1 MSTSP
6 HGPSSPPPPPSPDGS
21 PVPGAPVGR
30 RAFVLGTAATAGS
43 AALTGPL
50 ATAATAASTASFG
63 WRDDGTNYVV
73 DTGADLV
80 LKVRKSN
87 GDLSS
92 LVYRGTEYQGY
103 GGKNSHIE
111 SGLGTSQV
119 TIRQSGSTILV
130 SVAYGTLR
138 HYYAA
143 RKGENNVYLWTHKA
157 DTSVSATRFIV
168 RTRPGMFLNDEPDS
182 YTYAPTTIEASDV
195 FRKNDGQTRSKHYS
209 RLRVMDYD
217 HIGWSAGGVGLWIVR
232 SNHEKAS
239 GGPFYRSLLR
249 HQSADGGGL
258 YEILYYGQNQTE
270 AQRFGLQG
278 PYVIAFTDGGA
289 PSSALFPGTLTTPW
303 ADDLGIPGYVG
314 ATGRGRVA
322 GVGISGRDPAYPYTV
337 GLANANAQYWGPART
352 SDGYFSVA
360 GVLPGT
366 YTLTV
371 YKDEL
376 AVHSMQVTVSAGRT
390 TALHTIALSPAAD
403 PSHARAIWR
412 IGDWNG
418 TPRGFKNA
426 ELMTYAHPS
435 DVRAAPWTGNVV
447 IGSGS
452 ETSAFPCY
460 LWKDVNSGIVVH
472 FRLTAAQAAA
482 AHTLRIGVTTAY
494 ANGRPQIVVND
505 TWTSAIPSPPTQP
518 NTRSLTNGS
527 YRGNNHTFTYD
538 IPASAWRTDGQYNQ
552 LRINVVS
559 GSGLTSYLSAGT
571 AIDAIDLLD

>member
-1 MSTSP
+1 MP
-6 HGPSSPPPPPSPDGS
+6 GS
-21 PVPGAPVGR
+21 ANRPVGR
-30 RAFVLGTAATAGS
+30 RSLVLGAAAAAGTAALGGPLAGS
-43 AALTGPL
+43 AS
-50 ATAATAASTASFG
+50 AAAFG
-63 WRDDGTNYVV
+63 WSDDGANYVV
-73 DTGADLV
+73 DTGAQLV
-80 LKVRKSN
+80 FKVSKSN
-87 GDLSS
+87 GDLTS

-111 SGLGTSQV
+111 SGLGSSTV
-119 TIRQSGSTILV
+119 TIRQSGSTILI

-143 RKGENNVYLWTHKA
+143 RSGENNIYLWTDKA
-157 DTSVSATRFIV
+157 DDSVSATRFILRV
-168 RTRPGMFLNDEPDS
+168 RAGLFLNDEPDS
-182 YTYAPTTIEASDV
+182 YTYAPTAIEASDV
-195 FRKNDGQTRSKHYS
+195 FAKSDGQTRSKHYS
-209 RLRVMDYD
+209 KLRVMDYD
-217 HIGWSAGGVGLWIVR
+217 HVGWTGGGVGLWIVR

-278 PYVIAFTDGGA
+278 PYVIALTDGGA
-289 PSSALFPGTLTTPW
+289 PSASLFPGTLTTPW
-303 ADDLGIPGYVG
+303 ADSLGIPGYVG
-314 ATGRGRVA
+314 ASGRGRVA
-322 GVGISGRDPAYPYTV
+322 GVGITGRNTAHPYTV
-337 GLANANAQYWGPART
+337 GLANAAAQYWGAARA

-360 GVLPGT
+360 GVLPGA

-376 AVHSMQVTVSAGRT
+376 AVYSTQVTVSAGAT
-390 TALHTIALSPAAD
+390 TTLNTIAIPSTNDPANA
-403 PSHARAIWR
+403 SVIWR
-412 IGDWNG
+412 IGDWTG
-418 TPRGFKNA
+418 TPKGFKNA
-426 ELMTYAHPS
+426 DLMTYAHPS

-447 IGSGS
+447 IGSGT

-460 LWKDVNSGIVVH
+460 LWKDVNSGIVVY

-494 ANGRPQIVVND
+494 ANGRPQVVVND

-527 YRGNNHTFTYD
+527 YRGNNHTFTYSV
-538 IPASAWRTDGQYNQ
+538 PASAWLTDTGQYNT
-552 LRINVVS
+552 LKINVVS
-559 GSGLTSYLSAGT
+559 GSGTTSYLSAGT
-571 AIDAIDLLD
+571 AIDAIDLLA